1 MIESPMIPHQD
12 HVTKTGAPFLNLF
25 VKNKLYL
32 SKFGLLMKK
41 KKSPISFFP
50 FPPLHYVVGGG
61 KEKGGGKGKGTY
73 PQRVPK
79 NKKR

>member
-61 KEKGGGKGKGTY
+61 KEKGGERQRHLPPKGS
-73 PQRVPK
+73 
-79 NKKR
+79 